1 MTTQP
6 TPHSLLQ
13 EMAQI
18 QRMDR
23 GCVSVMRQGPHGS
36 YYNHQCHEQGRNVSR
51 YVPTD
56 QVPALQEAI
65 EGYHRFERLMG
76 QYVQLMVDQTRA
88 ERQADSNKKPPRP
101 SCSSPRKRKS
111 SN

>member
-1 MTTQP
+1 MRSGMGSP
-6 TPHSLLQ
+6 RRCRRRPKLP
-13 EMAQI
+13 
-18 QRMDR
+18 
-23 GCVSVMRQGPHGS
+23 GYFFVSHPPHGP

-88 ERQADSNKKPPRP
+88 ERQADSKKKPPRP
-101 SCSSPRKRKS
+101 SSSSPRKRKS

>member
-6 TPHSLLQ
+6 TTQSLLQ

-23 GCVSVMRQGPHGS
+23 GSISVMRQGPHGS

-65 EGYHRFERLMG
+65 EGYHRFERLIWANM
-76 QYVQLMVDQTRA
+76 
-88 ERQADSNKKPPRP
+88 SN
-101 SCSSPRKRKS
+101 
-111 SN
+111 